1 MSGAHRL
8 CAPVSAVLAL
18 LAGAA
23 MAQPSPLD
31 QRAALTASQAALG
44 HELGD
49 YTLRDSEGRPVRL
62 ASFRGKPLL
71 VNVIYTGCA
80 HVCPTTTFALHR
92 AIAGL
97 RGQFP
102 PRQFNVVSIG
112 FNQPTDSPVA
122 LRAFAAQQ
130 RIADEN
136 WTFLS
141 PRAEDVPALTRE
153 LGFSYVATPAGFD
166 HVLQVTLVDAHGRIR
181 RQIYGEQFNV
191 AAIGEP
197 LKDLIAGR
205 LLSRGADLA
214 DLLDRMRILCS
225 VYDARLGRYRIDY
238 TLPLQ
243 VAGGLTFIIA
253 MVWFAW
259 AELRARRGCRSR
271 R

>member
-1 MSGAHRL
+1 MSRAHRPR
-8 CAPVSAVLAL
+8 APVGALLVL

-23 MAQPSPLD
+23 IAQQGPLD
-31 QRAALTASQAALG
+31 QRVALTASQAVLG
-44 HELGD
+44 RELGD
-49 YTLRDSEGRPVRL
+49 YTLLDSEGQLVRL
-62 ASFRGKPLL
+62 SSFRGKPLL

-80 HVCPTTTFALHR
+80 HVCPTTTLALHR

-97 RGQFP
+97 RRQFSA
-102 PRQFNVVSIG
+102 RQFNVVSIG

-166 HVLQVTLVDAHGRIR
+166 HVLQVTLVDAHGRIQ
-181 RQIYGEQFNV
+181 RQIYGGQFNA

-205 LLSRGADLA
+205 LLAGGADLT

-243 VAGGLTFIIA
+243 VAGGLTFIVA
-253 MVWFAW
+253 MGWFAW
-259 AELRARRGCRSR
+259 AELRARRSCRSSR
-271 R
+271 